1 MVMDEIK
8 DDMLEVNGENLLP
21 EEEQLLGQFF
31 AEHQLEVEDRGF
43 TNRVMRRLPDRSVC
57 LNRIW
62 TAICSVAVAVLFFLT
77 KGWVSIL
84 GEQFALDFAKNY
96 LHYGKERDIADLLVH
111 IDAITASQIQDVAQ
125 QLFAPD
131 HLHLLM
137 I

>member
-1 MVMDEIK
+1 MDEIK

-31 AEHQLEVEDRGF
+31 VEHQLDVEDRGF

-62 TAICSVAVAVLFFLT
+62 TAICSVAVVVLFFLT

-84 GEQFALDFAKNY
+84 GTMQGFFTDMVTSVSQAGILSILGTMALLTVFAG
-96 LHYGKERDIADLLVH
+96 YGLVMSER
-111 IDAITASQIQDVAQ
+111 
-125 QLFAPD
+125 
-131 HLHLLM
+131 
-137 I
+137 